1 MNSKQ
6 PIDFS
11 QFTPSKNLSIP
22 NLISLLRL
30 LIIPFIFIFYLKG
43 KVWVAAD
50 LVILSG
56 ITDAVDGYLARHLN
70 QITPLGKILDP
81 IADKLTQV
89 ALGICL
95 LSRFPEVIPLV
106 AVLVIKE
113 LLMLFWGVRLLKAGK
128 PPFSALWWGKL
139 STVAFYFGII
149 IIMLFSRYLG
159 TIGVAI
165 ISVIITLLMLNSLIR
180 YGQVFHKMISSAQ
193 Q

>member
-11 QFTPSKNLSIP
+11 QFAPSKNFSIP
-22 NLISLLRL
+22 NLLSLLRL
-30 LIIPFIFIFYLKG
+30 LIIPFIFYFYLKG
-43 KVWVAAD
+43 NLWVAAA

-56 ITDAVDGYLARHLN
+56 ITDALDGYLARHLN
-70 QITPLGKILDP
+70 QITPLGKVLDP

-89 ALGICL
+89 ALAVCL
-95 LSRFPEVIPLV
+95 LSKFPEVIPLV

-139 STVAFYFGII
+139 STVAFYLGII
-149 IIMLFSRYLG
+149 VIMLLSRYLG
-159 TIGVAI
+159 ALGVAI
-165 ISVIITLLMLNSLIR
+165 ISVVITLLMINSMIR
-180 YGQVFHKMISSAQ
+180 YGQVFHKLISSAK
-193 Q
+193 

>member
-11 QFTPSKNLSIP
+11 QFAPSKNFSIP
-22 NLISLLRL
+22 NLLSLLRL
-30 LIIPFIFIFYLKG
+30 LIIPFIFYFYLKG
-43 KVWVAAD
+43 NLWVAAA

-56 ITDAVDGYLARHLN
+56 ITDALDGYLARHLN
-70 QITPLGKILDP
+70 QITPLGKVLDP

-89 ALGICL
+89 ALAACL
-95 LSRFPEVIPLV
+95 LSKFPEVIPLV

-139 STVAFYFGII
+139 STVAFYLGII
-149 IIMLFSRYLG
+149 VIMLLSRYLG
-159 TIGVAI
+159 ALGVAI
-165 ISVIITLLMLNSLIR
+165 ISVVITLLMINSMIR
-180 YGQVFHKMISSAQ
+180 YGQVFHKLISSAE
-193 Q
+193 